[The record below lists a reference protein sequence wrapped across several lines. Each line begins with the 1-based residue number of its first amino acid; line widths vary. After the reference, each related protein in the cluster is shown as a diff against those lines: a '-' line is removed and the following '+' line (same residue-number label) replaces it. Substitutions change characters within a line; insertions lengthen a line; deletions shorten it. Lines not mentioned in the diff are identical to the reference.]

1 MPDSQGLQHHLSTEH
16 TPPVDG
22 ARSSRRW
29 STFLTLK
36 GDVFPSVGQSTAG
49 LRHYHLRRFAPQ
61 MLRYQRAF
69 APTPT
74 PDLRC
79 PEKGHGLTFSQ
90 SSSVSF
96 RPVRGLEG
104 AGGPDSLALDG
115 KTCAT
120 TAEQLPEYCATIVLQ
135 LPSKDLSAYAYFVT
149 ALDTSARMYK
159 TKKE

>member
-1 MPDSQGLQHHLSTEH
+1 
-16 TPPVDG
+16 
-22 ARSSRRW
+22 
-29 STFLTLK
+29 
-36 GDVFPSVGQSTAG
+36 
-49 LRHYHLRRFAPQ
+49 

-79 PEKGHGLTFSQ
+79 PEK
-90 SSSVSF
+90 
-96 RPVRGLEG
+96 GLEG